1 MCILPSCSDPLA
13 RVSLKKLQLDLRSVT
28 SSGLISA
35 SNNKDTKTG
44 AVYLRKFLDTRYYG
58 EISIGTPPQSF
69 HVVFDTASS
78 NLWIPSSKC
87 HLSVSCFLHKK
98 YKSKL
103 STSYTKTGKSDK
115 IPYGTGYIFGNFG
128 QDIVTVGN
136 MIVTDQDFAEALKE
150 KSLALAMAHFDGV
163 VGLGFQQQAV
173 GSVAPLW
180 ESMVLQGLLGEQILS
195 IWLNTDPQSTFGG
208 EILFG
213 GVDNKHFHGAHSY
226 VPLILMG
233 FWQIEIGDV
242 LIGRNSTGYCKGRCS
257 AIIDSGTSLLAGPTA
272 VVTQINHAIGAEGIV
287 SHECK
292 AMAYKYGG
300 KIWDFLISG
309 IQFDKVCDETMLCS
323 FKNQS
328 QQPRRSIESVFEI
341 ERPDS
346 GVNDNPACRLCETI
360 VQWVELQLRQPNN
373 KQQVIQHVTKLC
385 EKLPNPTRRSVV
397 DCNKMKT
404 LPTIAFK
411 IGKKSFPLSPEQ
423 YIVEVEVGS
432 SAVCFSGFVALD
444 VPPPNGPLW
453 VLGDMF
459 LGAYHTV
466 FDFGSLRVG
475 FAKSRT
481 SHK

>member
-1 MCILPSCSDPLA
+1 MCIIPCRSDSLA
-13 RVSLKKLQLDLRSVT
+13 RVSLKKLQLDLKTVTRSGVIT
-28 SSGLISA
+28 A
-35 SNNKDTKTG
+35 SKNKDMNTG
-44 AVYLRKFLDTRYYG
+44 AEYLRKFLDTQYYG
-58 EISIGTPPQSF
+58 EIFIGTPPQSF
-69 HVVFDTASS
+69 QVVFDTASS

-98 YKSKL
+98 YKSML
-103 STSYTKTGKSDK
+103 SSTYNSTGKSDK
-115 IPYGTGYIFGNFG
+115 IPYGTGYILGNFG

-136 MIVTDQDFAEALKE
+136 MIVSDQDFAEASKE
-150 KSLALAMAHFDGV
+150 RSLALAAAHFDGV
-163 VGLGFQQQAV
+163 VGLGFQEQAA

-180 ESMVLQGLLGEQILS
+180 ENMVLQGVLGEQIFS
-195 IWLNTDPQSTFGG
+195 IWLNTDPQSTYGG

-213 GVDNKHFHGAHSY
+213 GLDKKHFHGAHAF
-226 VPLILMG
+226 VPLTLKG

-242 LIGRNSTGYCKGRCS
+242 SIGRNSTGYCKGRCS

-272 VVTQINHAIGAEGIV
+272 LVTEINYAIEAEGIV

-292 AMAYKYGG
+292 AMAYKYGD
-300 KIWDFLISG
+300 KIWDFLVSG
-309 IQFDKVCDETMLCS
+309 IEFDKVCDETMLCS
-323 FKNQS
+323 FKNQV
-328 QQPRRSIESVFEI
+328 QQPRRSIESVVEN

-346 GVNDNPACRLCETI
+346 GVNDNPTCKLCEKM
-360 VQWVELQLRQPNN
+360 VQWVESHLRQQKT
-373 KQQVIQHVTKLC
+373 KQHVIQHLTKLC
-385 EKLPNPTRRSVV
+385 ERLSNPSGRSIV
-397 DCNKMKT
+397 DCNKIKT

-411 IGKKSFPLSPEQ
+411 IGKKSYPLSPDQ
-423 YIVEVEVGS
+423 YIVKVEEGS

-466 FDFGSLRVG
+466 FDFGNLQVG